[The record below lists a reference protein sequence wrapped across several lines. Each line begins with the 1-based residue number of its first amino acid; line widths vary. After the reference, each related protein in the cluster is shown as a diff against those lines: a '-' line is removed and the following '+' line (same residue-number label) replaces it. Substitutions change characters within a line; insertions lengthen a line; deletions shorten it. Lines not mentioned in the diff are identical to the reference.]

1 MILPL
6 KLEESSLTR
15 IWTQNEQFDC
25 GALTAFRK
33 AENCGEGKEFTKKE
47 NEARN
52 KSLLAKLKSKNYSVI
67 SLLGTY
73 PEGGKTTKEK
83 SFFVVDVNNTGNLE
97 KDLKKLKGKNEDYH
111 EDIEKAKQKIMEA
124 EKNIEM
130 NVVEQENKTK
140 EIDTQKAVVTFSGW
154 DGKSYNGEGST
165 LNVWVNKFYPGMEF
179 VKRGRGKY
187 NAFHE
192 IKRNEK
198 HPITG
203 FDTVDYHTDINEI
216 TGKI

>member
-83 SFFVVDVNNTGNLE
+83 SFFVVDIDNTGNLE
-97 KDLKKLKGKNEDYH
+97 KDLKKLGEEFEQDSILFVPKGSIKGEDKAYLIGTNKCENSFPGFNQKFEFEKGKLGYNSPIYTSKVNGRPFIFE
-111 EDIEKAKQKIMEA
+111 EIQGEVKINTGFGVWAVHLIA
-124 EKNIEM
+124 EKNW
-130 NVVEQENKTK
+130 K
-140 EIDTQKAVVTFSGW
+140 ELI
-154 DGKSYNGEGST
+154 
-165 LNVWVNKFYPGMEF
+165 
-179 VKRGRGKY
+179 
-187 NAFHE
+187 
-192 IKRNEK
+192 
-198 HPITG
+198 
-203 FDTVDYHTDINEI
+203 
-216 TGKI
+216 